1 MFAKRLRD
9 FVLVLYPGY
18 RAVQCDMMEVRLES
32 KKNIDRMY
40 FLRSEETQGWVN
52 IKYHCEITENL
63 FLDFIQVWTIISAR
77 SAPVGLIVSPQKLS
91 LISKSTSSLII

>member
-9 FVLVLYPGY
+9 FVVVLYPGY
-18 RAVQCDMMEVRLES
+18 RAVQCDMREVRLES

-52 IKYHCEITENL
+52 RKYH
-63 FLDFIQVWTIISAR
+63 
-77 SAPVGLIVSPQKLS
+77 
-91 LISKSTSSLII
+91 